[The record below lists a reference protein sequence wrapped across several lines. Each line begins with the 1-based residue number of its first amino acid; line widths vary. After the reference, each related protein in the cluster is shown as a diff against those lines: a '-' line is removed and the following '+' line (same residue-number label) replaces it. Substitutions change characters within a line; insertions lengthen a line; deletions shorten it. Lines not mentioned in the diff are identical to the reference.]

1 MKRNLRSVHDAR
13 QLSLEE
19 QKFDNWKMKQMFEM
33 GIACTY
39 GSCNS
44 EKERMLK
51 IELFGS
57 EVNHMKAENTAIE
70 CINAGKEVPET
81 ISSLLKEYK
90 KRLSLIE

>member
-1 MKRNLRSVHDAR
+1 MKRNLRSVHDVR
-13 QLSLEE
+13 QLSPEE

-39 GSCNS
+39 GGCDS

-51 IELFGS
+51 IEIFGS
-57 EVNHMKAENTAIE
+57 EVNHMKAENAAIE
-70 CINAGKEVPET
+70 YINAGKEVPES

-90 KRLSLIE
+90 KRLNIGK